1 MTVTYDPTYDQ
12 YIQPIKNVAKEHKLD
27 TDGKLTQSQDF
38 VAKKYGKDNWQSLT
52 YWLKQRY
59 KECQDLS
66 LSTKEW
72 GYIYDLTNSWGVEL
86 HRTDKIKL
94 YFQIMDA
101 DIYENYGLKWF
112 GESSPLRD
120 LDDYEPSPEMMSLLN
135 KIIALTEDQAK
146 ALLLKALAFW
156 GKTFV
161 IR

>member
-1 MTVTYDPTYDQ
+1 MTEDYNPTYDQ
-12 YIQPIKNVAKEHKLD
+12 YVHPIKIVAREHQRAI
-27 TDGKLTQSQDF
+27 DGKLTQSQDLI
-38 VAKKYGKDNWQSLT
+38 AKKYGKDNWQSLT

-59 KECQDLS
+59 NECQDLS
-66 LSTKEW
+66 LSSKEW

-120 LDDYEPSPEMMSLLN
+120 PDDYEPSPDMMRFLI
-135 KIIALTEDQAK
+135 KIEALTEDQAK